1 MEDVNEIISKLQ
13 ENDEIEIT
21 VSVYGQNIK
30 LRGIVVTCNKNN
42 ITIIQNG
49 SNSQTIPME
58 QISDISIIESSGKI
72 SKSQKQY
79 VGYIEISKKY
89 NVYQFKVNDY
99 DYIDYID
106 DIIDFHTQFFHFCA
120 ELLKKINAPYS
131 EFINGYE
138 AFDFGLNIPLQVQIN
153 PDLDTAIN
161 FHTKKEVRKLIKD
174 SNLTSSEK
182 RIYYKLLRSYI
193 VIEELFTLNTDLS
206 SLELEIENIRTYKE
220 SSNESDE
227 ILVKIYNSNLD
238 YYKCILSLIEFYK
251 NKNIAK
257 ILKRNLNYIV
267 NFFSDLLYNNFKKY
281 NSDTSESTQLYISF
295 RLFSSLWCEVII
307 KATEI
312 REKFGVDFNYFDSM
326 IHVNQVNHDLFLR
339 TSYLASFLS
348 YLNID
353 KQKFIRD
360 FIYLNDTEKFNSEKS
375 SIDINQK
382 FEEIIST
389 RQKIRIPLYDN
400 KYKNIQNRL
409 QLHYYTALI
418 FAPYSPEFLL
428 RKEVETELD
437 QFTDN
442 DIKKHFNKFQKSTYD
457 FHRKLIFLSFNV
469 LHLEESFYL
478 KYVKSLLDI
487 IKDDSLPPI
496 FMSNSME
503 SNFLNLFENFLHIYD
518 PDIKVPFNKRLQN
531 FKNLVINYDIDD
543 HTPFSFIDI
552 ISLKTI
558 HKLYA
563 CNGLITHQESATPN
577 KPNIFFEMDKT
588 REPLLISN
596 FFKRHPS
603 KPNIIINSS
612 DLSFSELSR
621 TLYIPVSISNKY
633 FCQDLNIYRIRIED
647 YHNKKHTLKFDKSIR
662 ITDGHS
668 YNFICRIP
676 LDFIKEIPSPQKLT
690 FTILYTNKIGTLHN
704 KEFGTSFTIQNL
716 NQCYSKKI
724 NNEFQNYKSGSV
736 VQDASMFFGR
746 ERDLQCIIDN
756 IRTPSGKLITNRCF
770 CIYGQTRT
778 GKSSLLYHLKK
789 QLKENSNNV
798 IIDLGDIGTI
808 DVNSASDFRLALLME
823 INNILEYDHPELTDI
838 LENEKFKLNIDTE
851 AFDKSPSVYFDSYLK
866 QIRRIFNSKSP
877 NTQFI
882 IMIDEFTYIYDWIKM
897 EKLDSEFMKFW
908 KGLIQNYEIC
918 CILVGQ
924 DHMMKFINDP
934 RFTNCFGAIKTQEV
948 TYLRPDDARQLVTVP
963 VSREKCGD
971 NCCTYSREAVEY
983 LVDVTSGSAYL
994 LMLICADFIDY
1005 MNEMNSQHAT
1015 LAHVHDFLNDYIK
1028 KMEER
1033 HFEPLF
1039 NDKTELDSLA
1049 IINDNKRLLSKI
1061 AHATE
1066 HEPSVSPDNLKLS
1079 DKDIKR
1085 IEILKDRH
1093 VLEKD
1098 GSGYRITVKLYAMW
1112 LRAMTEDK

>member
-89 NVYQFKVNDY
+89 NVYQFKVNNF
-99 DYIDYID
+99 DYIDIDNFYIN
-106 DIIDFHTQFFHFCA
+106 FFYFCA
-120 ELLKKINAPYS
+120 ELLTKINYPHS
-131 EFINGYE
+131 EFMSGYNAVE
-138 AFDFGLNIPLQVQIN
+138 GGLCISAQIAIN
-153 PDLDTAIN
+153 PYLDTAIN
-161 FHTKKEVRKLIKD
+161 IQTKKEVRKLIKD

-193 VIEELFTLNTDLS
+193 VIEELLTLNNTDLS
-206 SLELEIENIRTYKE
+206 RLKLEIENIRTSKE

-227 ILVKIYNSNLD
+227 ILEQRYNSLLD
-238 YYKCILSLIEFYK
+238 YYRCILPLIEFYK
-251 NKNIAK
+251 NKNIVK

-267 NFFSDLLYNNFKKY
+267 NFFSDLLYNNLKKY
-281 NSDTSESTQLYISF
+281 NSDTSESTLLYISF
-295 RLFSSLWCEVII
+295 RLFSFFWCEAII
-307 KATEI
+307 KETGV

-326 IHVNQVNHDLFLR
+326 ISVNQVNHDLFLR

-348 YLNID
+348 YLNVD

-428 RKEVETELD
+428 RKEVKTELD

-457 FHRKLIFLSFNV
+457 FHGKLLFFSDDALG
-469 LHLEESFYL
+469 LEEAFKL
-478 KYVKSLLDI
+478 KYVKSLLDT

-503 SNFLNLFENFLHIYD
+503 SNFLNLFENYLHIYD

-531 FKNLVINYDIDD
+531 FKNLIINYDIDY

-552 ISLKTI
+552 VCLKRI
-558 HKLYA
+558 HKFYSRHV
-563 CNGLITHQESATPN
+563 LITHQESSTPD
-577 KPNIFFEMDKT
+577 KPNLFGEMDND
-588 REPLLISN
+588 REDFLIS
-596 FFKRHPS
+596 FFLMSHPS
-603 KPNIIINSS
+603 EPNIIINSS

-690 FTILYTNKIGTLHN
+690 FTILYTNKSGTLTLHN
-704 KEFGTSFTIQNL
+704 EEFGTSFTIQNL

-724 NNEFQNYKSGSV
+724 HNEFQNYKSGSV

-877 NTQFI
+877 DTQFI

-897 EKLDSEFMKFW
+897 GKLDSEFMKFW

-963 VSREKCGD
+963 VSREECGD

>member
-89 NVYQFKVNDY
+89 NVYQFKVNNF
-99 DYIDYID
+99 DYIDIDNFYIN
-106 DIIDFHTQFFHFCA
+106 FFYFCA
-120 ELLKKINAPYS
+120 ELLTKINYPHS
-131 EFINGYE
+131 EFMSGYNAVE
-138 AFDFGLNIPLQVQIN
+138 GGLCISAQIAIN
-153 PDLDTAIN
+153 PYLDTAIN
-161 FHTKKEVRKLIKD
+161 IQTKKEVRKLIKD

-193 VIEELFTLNTDLS
+193 VIEELLTLNNTDLS
-206 SLELEIENIRTYKE
+206 RLKLEIENIRTSKE

-227 ILVKIYNSNLD
+227 ILEQRYNSLLD
-238 YYKCILSLIEFYK
+238 YYRCILPLIAFYK
-251 NKNIAK
+251 NKNIVK

-267 NFFSDLLYNNFKKY
+267 NFFSDLLYNNLKKY
-281 NSDTSESTQLYISF
+281 NSDTSESTLLYISF
-295 RLFSSLWCEVII
+295 RLFSFFWCEAII
-307 KATEI
+307 KETGV

-326 IHVNQVNHDLFLR
+326 ISVNQVNHDLFLR

-348 YLNID
+348 YLNVD

-428 RKEVETELD
+428 RKEVKTELD

-457 FHRKLIFLSFNV
+457 FHGKLLFFSDDALG
-469 LHLEESFYL
+469 LEEAFKL
-478 KYVKSLLDI
+478 KYVKSLLDT

-503 SNFLNLFENFLHIYD
+503 SNFLNLFENYLHIYD

-531 FKNLVINYDIDD
+531 FKNLIINYDIDY

-552 ISLKTI
+552 VCLKRI
-558 HKLYA
+558 HKFYSRHV
-563 CNGLITHQESATPN
+563 LITHQESSTPD
-577 KPNIFFEMDKT
+577 KPNLFGEMDND
-588 REPLLISN
+588 REDFLIS
-596 FFKRHPS
+596 FFLMSHPS
-603 KPNIIINSS
+603 EPNIIINSS

-690 FTILYTNKIGTLHN
+690 FTILYTNKSGTLTLHN
-704 KEFGTSFTIQNL
+704 EEFGTSFTIQNL

-724 NNEFQNYKSGSV
+724 HNEFQNYKSGSV

-877 NTQFI
+877 DTQFI

-897 EKLDSEFMKFW
+897 GKLDSEFMKFW